1 MKKQNT
7 GRVATVERT
16 TKETSVKITLN
27 LDGTGK
33 AEVETGIGFFNHML
47 EGLTRHSFM
56 DADILSNGDLEVDCH
71 HTIED
76 TGLTL
81 GKALR
86 EALGNKEGIRRFGSA
101 IVPMDD
107 ALVLCAIDL
116 SGRPYLNFEVP
127 FTVERIGDF
136 DTEMAREFFLAL
148 SNEAG
153 MNVHIKLLAGQN
165 NHHICECAFKA
176 FARALADAVSY
187 DPRVKG
193 ILTTKGAL

>member
-1 MKKQNT
+1 MKKQEQK
-7 GRVATVERT
+7 RCASVERT
-16 TKETSVKITLN
+16 TKETSVRVSLD
-27 LDGTGK
+27 LDGSGK
-33 AEVETGIGFFNHML
+33 AEVETGIGFFDHML
-47 EGLTRHSFM
+47 CSMIRHSFM
-56 DADILSNGDLEVDCH
+56 DGTINAKGDLEVDCH

-76 TGLTL
+76 TGLTI
-81 GKALR
+81 GKALK
-86 EALGNKEGIRRFGSA
+86 EAIGDKEGIRRFGNA

-116 SGRPYLNFEVP
+116 SGRPYLDFEVP
-127 FTVERIGDF
+127 FTTERIGAF
-136 DTEMAREFFLAL
+136 DTEMAKEFFLAL

-153 MNVHIKLLAGQN
+153 MNLHIRLLAGTN

-176 FARALADAVSY
+176 FARALSDAVSI